1 MKSARLMELQEE
13 TKWVT
18 AALAGDEVAF
28 ARLVEHYER
37 PVYNLC
43 YRMLGDPAEAE
54 DAAQATHDR

>member
-1 MKSARLMELQEE
+1 MESEE
-13 TKWVT
+13 EHKWVT

-28 ARLVEHYER
+28 ARLVERYES